1 MGNIADHSHAKT
13 NQDQMNASGSP
24 SPEDLARYYL
34 LITEIVGVRRHV
46 DLMNWLQGEVQ
57 RYLPHEIMVAA
68 WGDFHL
74 GLIHYDV
81 VSAMPGVRSESA
93 MAETITPLLT
103 GLFGRWIAQDKKPF
117 ALNGGEDGFTWESV
131 AKQGPIGDAMRTMRS
146 SLIHGISDQRGRHD
160 CLYVLF
166 SSSIKR
172 DPNERTAL
180 KFLLPYIDTALR
192 QVELLPNQYPAD
204 KVASPVAIA
213 EVPEEPSLV
222 NEGAA
227 LTEREAEIMKWVAL
241 GKTNGEIGSILNVS
255 SFTIKN
261 HMQRIFK
268 KLDVFNRAQ
277 AVSTFGNTTF
287 GNTAFGDTGFRNTSF
302 PVTAFGNSQQD
313 A

>member
-1 MGNIADHSHAKT
+1 
-13 NQDQMNASGSP
+13 MNAPSSP
-24 SPEDLARYYL
+24 SQEDLARYYL
-34 LITEIVGVRRHV
+34 LITEVVGVRRHV
-46 DLMNWLQGEVQ
+46 DLMHWLQGGVQ
-57 RYLPHEIMVAA
+57 QYLPHDIMVAA

-117 ALNGGEDGFTWESV
+117 ALNGGQEGFTWESV
-131 AKQGPIGDAMRTMRS
+131 AKQGPIGEAMRRMRS
-146 SLIHGISDQRGRHD
+146 SIIHGISDQRGRHD

-166 SSSIKR
+166 SSKPNR

-192 QVELLPNQYPAD
+192 QVELLPNQYPSAKPLVSAQAAEQFD
-204 KVASPVAIA
+204 DQSAS
-213 EVPEEPSLV
+213 
-222 NEGAA
+222 NDGGT
-227 LTEREAEIMKWVAL
+227 LTDREAEIMKWVAL
-241 GKTNGEIGSILNVS
+241 GKTNSEIGSILNVS

-277 AVSTFGNTTF
+277 AVSTFGSNSIGNTHL
-287 GNTAFGDTGFRNTSF
+287 GKTAFGDTAFSNSGF
-302 PVTAFGNSQQD
+302 PVTAFGNTQHD